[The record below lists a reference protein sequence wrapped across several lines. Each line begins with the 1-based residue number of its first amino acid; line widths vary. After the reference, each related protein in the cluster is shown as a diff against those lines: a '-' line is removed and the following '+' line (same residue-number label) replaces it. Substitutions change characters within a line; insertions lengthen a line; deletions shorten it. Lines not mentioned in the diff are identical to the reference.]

1 MTPWDGQAPLPL
13 DPLPS
18 SDPRSPSFWLDLDFL
33 RSFSESMVRPWA
45 DRYFRASVSGLERIP
60 EVRPALLAMNHS
72 GMGWPWD
79 AIVLMHLMA
88 RHHDYQRSWTL
99 RGFALPFF
107 FELPGLGPL
116 ILRVG
121 LYPASFRHLAR
132 LASEGELVLYFP
144 EGVAGIGKGWRRR
157 YQLQDFHTSFVK
169 VAVRQ
174 RAPVLPCVCVGA
186 EELNPLAENLPR
198 LARLTRLPIFP
209 LSPLQLA
216 LFPTWLTSAFF
227 ALPSRLRY
235 EIGDPVRFDLD
246 PVTATEADYRAA
258 AGELKQEMQRMLDR
272 ARRSEAPLAP
282 PCPPRSAPFVYEYG
296 PQDRALAALPF
307 GWPLLYLRFWNA
319 YEAARGVPPT
329 PGRPAWTPHPLDGLD
344 ELSYLAPWG
353 WLLPLLRRREA
364 ILGPSDLPIE
374 ALMEG

>member
-1 MTPWDGQAPLPL
+1 
-13 DPLPS
+13 
-18 SDPRSPSFWLDLDFL
+18 
-33 RSFSESMVRPWA
+33 MVRPWA
-45 DRYFRASVSGLERIP
+45 DHYFRASVSGLKRIP
-60 EVRPALLAMNHS
+60 QARPALLAMNHS

-88 RHHDYQRSWTL
+88 RHHDYQRSWVL

-121 LYPASFRHLAR
+121 LYPASFRHLER

-157 YQLQDFHTSFVK
+157 YQLQNFHTSFVK
-169 VAVRQ
+169 VAVRH
-174 RAPVLPCVCVGA
+174 RAPVLPCVCIGA

-209 LSPLQLA
+209 LSPLQLVF
-216 LFPTWLTSAFF
+216 FPTWLTSAFF

-235 EIGDPVRFDLD
+235 EIGDSVRFALD
-246 PVTATEADYRAA
+246 PATATEADYQAA
-258 AGELKQEMQRMLDR
+258 AAELRQEMQRMLDR
-272 ARRSEAPLAP
+272 ARRNPAYPDPPAP
-282 PCPPRSAPFVYEYG
+282 PRPSPFVYEYRLE
-296 PQDRALAALPF
+296 DRALAMLPF

-319 YEAARGVPPT
+319 YQATCGVPPA
-329 PGRPAWTPHPLDGLD
+329 PGRPAWAPHKLDGLD
-344 ELSYLAPWG
+344 ELFHLAPWG
-353 WLLPLLRRREA
+353 WLLSLFRHRKAMLSR
-364 ILGPSDLPIE
+364 SDLPIE
-374 ALMEG
+374 ALMAG